1 MKQCSWEQNM
11 ANTFVTVP
19 DGYYLP
25 EPIQYYD
32 VLPEHINYQL
42 QDTDFQTA
50 PYCQYSTVQIPP
62 PALQS
67 QPSQS
72 QYSTYS
78 LDSQYSDGQC
88 VISSC
93 ELSKPPFM
101 APHIDDSG
109 YQGLKRPR
117 LNHSSLRLKGQ
128 EELCVV
134 CGDKASGYHYNA
146 LTCEGCKGF
155 FRRSITKNAVYRC
168 KNGGHC
174 EMDMYMRRKCQEC
187 RLKKCKAVGMLAECL
202 LTEVQCKSK
211 RLRKN
216 FKQKN
221 SFLCNIKLEDEGL
234 NSKHVSSTTRSG
246 KISEKMELTPGEH
259 HLLDHIVA
267 AHQKYTIPLEEAK
280 KFLQETASPE
290 ESFLRLSETAVVHV
304 QVLVDFTKRLPGFE
318 SLASEDQIAL
328 LKGSTVEAMFL
339 RAAQI
344 YNQRISECQ
353 PSTSESHVRLSDH
366 GTCCHIQ
373 SLDKNIYS
381 MEMSHDEESPTSTT
395 TTGITEEFITALF
408 YFYRSMGELKVT
420 EAEYALLV
428 ATTVFFSGYEGDM
441 LKESQINQEHLRAEL
456 EEAKVSLQKTEVAQK
471 SLETELQTA
480 VKALVQVTGEK
491 EAEVEECK
499 KIKAL
504 HESLREDFETSIS
517 NLESLL
523 QKEQNR
529 LEKCENE
536 SKLLTLEL
544 RNKTAELEEMTKLKC
559 DKEMQLEE
567 LSETLKEI
575 HDLKVQLTSTAEKEQ
590 NYLKRLMTLNT
601 DLEREALKNEQLTV
615 SINKLLLEKE
625 QITQEKSGMAAE
637 LKKLQESH
645 EDSRKKEENTKQ
657 LVENLEE
664 ANGQLRNELES
675 LKEKMAKKGEEI
687 KSKLDEREENAKSI
701 ENEISRKEKQLKI
714 LENKLNNLK
723 KQVENKT
730 KCIEELQQENKAL
743 KKKITAESKKTSIY
757 EGKVNKLQLEMENM
771 SKQHKETV
779 DIYQKDIE
787 TQKVNEN
794 KLIEEV
800 EKMRLLADEATI
812 TQRETDIRCQHKIT
826 EMVALMEKH
835 KHEYDKM
842 VEEKDTELKLYKIKE
857 QEQLSSKR
865 SLESELSCLKS
876 ELSSLKEQLK
886 AEIKEKENLAKEPPQ
901 NMVPEDE
908 KKHKI

>member
-1 MKQCSWEQNM
+1 MKQCNWEQNM

-19 DGYYLP
+19 DGYCLP

-62 PALQS
+62 PVLQS

-72 QYSTYS
+72 QYSTYG

-88 VISSC
+88 IISNC

-101 APHIDDSG
+101 APHIDDGG

-216 FKQKN
+216 FKQKS

-246 KISEKMELTPGEH
+246 KIPEKMELTPGEH
-259 HLLDHIVA
+259 QLLDHIVA

-339 RAAQI
+339 RSAQI

-353 PSTSESHVRLSDH
+353 PSTSDSHVRLSDH

-373 SLDKNIYS
+373 NLDKTNMYS
-381 MEMSHDEESPTSTT
+381 MEMSHNEESPTSTT

-420 EAEYALLV
+420 ETEYALLV
-428 ATTVFFSGYEGDM
+428 ATTVFFSGKLGGGY
-441 LKESQINQEHLRAEL
+441 
-456 EEAKVSLQKTEVAQK
+456 
-471 SLETELQTA
+471 
-480 VKALVQVTGEK
+480 
-491 EAEVEECK
+491 
-499 KIKAL
+499 
-504 HESLREDFETSIS
+504 
-517 NLESLL
+517 LL
-523 QKEQNR
+523 GR
-529 LEKCENE
+529 
-536 SKLLTLEL
+536 
-544 RNKTAELEEMTKLKC
+544 
-559 DKEMQLEE
+559 
-567 LSETLKEI
+567 
-575 HDLKVQLTSTAEKEQ
+575 HV
-590 NYLKRLMTLNT
+590 
-601 DLEREALKNEQLTV
+601 
-615 SINKLLLEKE
+615 
-625 QITQEKSGMAAE
+625 
-637 LKKLQESH
+637 
-645 EDSRKKEENTKQ
+645 
-657 LVENLEE
+657 
-664 ANGQLRNELES
+664 
-675 LKEKMAKKGEEI
+675 
-687 KSKLDEREENAKSI
+687 
-701 ENEISRKEKQLKI
+701 
-714 LENKLNNLK
+714 
-723 KQVENKT
+723 
-730 KCIEELQQENKAL
+730 EELQEPLLGILYKYS
-743 KKKITAESKKTSIY
+743 KIHHPEDP
-757 EGKVNKLQLEMENM
+757 
-771 SKQHKETV
+771 QHFAR
-779 DIYQKDIE
+779 
-787 TQKVNEN
+787 
-794 KLIEEV
+794 LIG
-800 EKMRLLADEATI
+800 RL
-812 TQRETDIRCQHKIT
+812 
-826 EMVALMEKH
+826 
-835 KHEYDKM
+835 
-842 VEEKDTELKLYKIKE
+842 TELRTLNHTHAEVLVTWRTKDPRLT
-857 QEQLSSKR
+857 
-865 SLESELSCLKS
+865 SLLC
-876 ELSSLKEQLK
+876 
-886 AEIKEKENLAKEPPQ
+886 EIWDL
-901 NMVPEDE
+901 
-908 KKHKI
+908 H

>member
-1 MKQCSWEQNM
+1 M

-353 PSTSESHVRLSDH
+353 PSTKTLTSNNATKEL
-366 GTCCHIQ
+366 GAGCQ
-373 SLDKNIYS
+373 KEPFFL
-381 MEMSHDEESPTSTT
+381 PTWIWEKFTHFR
-395 TTGITEEFITALF
+395 EFITALF

-428 ATTVFFSGYEGDM
+428 ATTVFFSDRP
-441 LKESQINQEHLRAEL
+441 L
-456 EEAKVSLQKTEVAQK
+456 
-471 SLETELQTA
+471 
-480 VKALVQVTGEK
+480 
-491 EAEVEECK
+491 
-499 KIKAL
+499 
-504 HESLREDFETSIS
+504 
-517 NLESLL
+517 
-523 QKEQNR
+523 
-529 LEKCENE
+529 
-536 SKLLTLEL
+536 
-544 RNKTAELEEMTKLKC
+544 
-559 DKEMQLEE
+559 
-567 LSETLKEI
+567 
-575 HDLKVQLTSTAEKEQ
+575 
-590 NYLKRLMTLNT
+590 
-601 DLEREALKNEQLTV
+601 LKNKRRV
-615 SINKLLLEKE
+615 
-625 QITQEKSGMAAE
+625 
-637 LKKLQESH
+637 
-645 EDSRKKEENTKQ
+645 
-657 LVENLEE
+657 
-664 ANGQLRNELES
+664 
-675 LKEKMAKKGEEI
+675 
-687 KSKLDEREENAKSI
+687 
-701 ENEISRKEKQLKI
+701 
-714 LENKLNNLK
+714 
-723 KQVENKT
+723 
-730 KCIEELQQENKAL
+730 EELQEPLLGLLYKHS
-743 KKKITAESKKTSIY
+743 KIHHPRDPQRFA
-757 EGKVNKLQLEMENM
+757 
-771 SKQHKETV
+771 
-779 DIYQKDIE
+779 
-787 TQKVNEN
+787 
-794 KLIEEV
+794 
-800 EKMRLLADEATI
+800 RL
-812 TQRETDIRCQHKIT
+812 
-826 EMVALMEKH
+826 VARL
-835 KHEYDKM
+835 
-842 VEEKDTELKLYKIKE
+842 TEL
-857 QEQLSSKR
+857 R
-865 SLESELSCLKS
+865 SLNHAHAAVLVTWRTKDPRLTALLCQVWDL
-876 ELSSLKEQLK
+876 
-886 AEIKEKENLAKEPPQ
+886 
-901 NMVPEDE
+901 
-908 KKHKI
+908 H